1 MVWDLP
7 DDVCTLERFG
17 RAKGTARNS
26 QRVLVKSNSDAKSN
40 QETTRR
46 SRAGRNMSK
55 RKTKVRR
62 SGKPEPQLSTLFSL
76 SHKPEEDQKTAQNK
90 IACVIKSR
98 FPPTPLPYRS
108 AVFQGSLSA
117 TDMGLTGCVVLC
129 CVAGQDSAALPRQPQ
144 MVIFSQ
150 RPGYM
155 GTSQSGNR
163 IYCGW

>member
-98 FPPTPLPYRS
+98 FPPHPLAMSIGR
-108 AVFQGSLSA
+108 LSRQPICHGHGV
-117 TDMGLTGCVVLC
+117 DGLCCAVLC
-129 CVAGQDSAALPRQPQ
+129 CWPGQRRAAPPAADGD
-144 MVIFSQ
+144 FF
-150 RPGYM
+150 P
-155 GTSQSGNR
+155 TSWVHGNFP
-163 IYCGW
+163 IGQ